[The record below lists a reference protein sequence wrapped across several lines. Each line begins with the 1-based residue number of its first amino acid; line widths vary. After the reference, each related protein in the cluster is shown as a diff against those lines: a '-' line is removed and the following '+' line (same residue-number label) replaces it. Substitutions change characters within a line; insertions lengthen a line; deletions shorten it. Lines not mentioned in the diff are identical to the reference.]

1 MENQQTENYF
11 DKFVED
17 LAKREELQR
26 QRVENLQ
33 RAEAEWHQRRELDRK
48 YREHTHQRIR
58 YQR

>member
-1 MENQQTENYF
+1 MENQQPENYF

-17 LAKREELQR
+17 LAKREELRR
-26 QRVENLQ
+26 QHNENLQ